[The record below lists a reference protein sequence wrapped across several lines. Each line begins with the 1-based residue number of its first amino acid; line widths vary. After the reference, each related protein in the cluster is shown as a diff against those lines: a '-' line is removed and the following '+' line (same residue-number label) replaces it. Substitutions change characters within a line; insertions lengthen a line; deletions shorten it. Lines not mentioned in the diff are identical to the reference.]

1 MAFSFFHKN
10 DLPQNKQVQDLP
22 IAQLHPNRYQPRR
35 TFSEESI
42 KQLAQ
47 TLDEEGL
54 LQPIV
59 VREDGEGYEI
69 VAGERRYRAAKSLG
83 WEKIPAIVNNLSD
96 AQTASLALIENLQ
109 RENLNPI
116 DEALAYQ
123 ELMKINN
130 LTQTQLAQNIGKSQ
144 SYVANKLRLLKLA
157 PSVQQSLAQGQIS
170 ARHGRALLALDVD
183 QQGRLL
189 KEILDKDLSVKE
201 TEKIAADFDNYFAP
215 KKAKKPTIR
224 YSKDL
229 RVQINTIKQAVKL
242 AKEAG
247 TKVQVKEEKTS
258 DEYTITIV
266 MKNQA
271 PGKKGGLV
279 HGKHYCGSQP
289 KRRSRQDDH
298 DRQLGCVNC

>member
-54 LQPIV
+54 LQPII

-157 PSVQQSLAQGQIS
+157 PSVQQSLSQGQIS

-201 TEKIAADFDNYFAP
+201 TEKIVADFDNYFAP

-271 PGKKGGLV
+271 PGKKE
-279 HGKHYCGSQP
+279 
-289 KRRSRQDDH
+289 D
-298 DRQLGCVNC
+298 